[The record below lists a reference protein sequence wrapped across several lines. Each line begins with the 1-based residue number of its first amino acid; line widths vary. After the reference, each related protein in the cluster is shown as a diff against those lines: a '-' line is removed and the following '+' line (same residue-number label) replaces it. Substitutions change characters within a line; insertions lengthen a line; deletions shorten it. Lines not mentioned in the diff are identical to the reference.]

1 MSGPLKLS
9 SKHAALCFFFFFK
22 KKNHVCI
29 HAFTGV
35 KHWMSFKLFLCIQNL
50 DLFGKRPP
58 TYKLLHLSFSPSSM
72 FFFFFAFRYNW
83 RAKTL
88 PFTWILWEHCE
99 VNNPLSIL
107 MCLGSRKSQGNGK
120 RRWVASQREDTLG
133 SLTCHLQPV
142 RTYTTFIKVSL

>member
-1 MSGPLKLS
+1 MLLS
-9 SKHAALCFFFFFK
+9 AFFSSLK
-22 KKNHVCI
+22 KKKI
-29 HAFTGV
+29 TYAFMHSLV
-35 KHWMSFKLFLCIQNL
+35 SNIEC
-50 DLFGKRPP
+50 PS
-58 TYKLLHLSFSPSSM
+58 SFS
-72 FFFFFAFRYNW
+72 FAFKTWIFLVRGLQRINYFIFLFHQAQYFFFFAFRYNW